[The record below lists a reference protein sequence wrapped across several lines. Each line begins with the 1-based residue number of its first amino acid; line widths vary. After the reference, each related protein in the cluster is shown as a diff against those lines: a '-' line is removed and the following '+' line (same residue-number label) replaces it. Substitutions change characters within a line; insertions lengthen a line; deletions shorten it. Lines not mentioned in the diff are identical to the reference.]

1 MNDKQP
7 TLFLGNGLLDLS
19 TLVFLVDPV
28 THTFW
33 HRVIPNDNYHG
44 QFEELDQQIEGL
56 RTVKFRFLPDVEQ
69 TLFLVLSLFCKDL
82 SKEYELDGYASYIKS
97 SRLKNRDSHVTV
109 FEDETGTTTRFDIE
123 TDCLTRELKI
133 KGGDNKAEKMTLAE
147 FLGLYNN
154 KENEK

>member
-44 QFEELDQQIEGL
+44 QFEELGQQIEGL

-82 SKEYELDGYASYIKS
+82 SKEYGLDGYASYIKS
-97 SRLKNRDSHVTV
+97 SRKAAADTGIRAVK
-109 FEDETGTTTRFDIE
+109 ED
-123 TDCLTRELKI
+123 
-133 KGGDNKAEKMTLAE
+133 
-147 FLGLYNN
+147 
-154 KENEK
+154 KE